1 MYSPTKT
8 NYSSEEVPTYTPT
21 MLSPAKST
29 PYSPT
34 SAAMSSSSPPRKRV
48 RFCQEEVLSRE
59 VLTESNAIEINY
71 QSPRKRPFRYGI
83 CTDPILHA

>member
-21 MLSPAKST
+21 MLSPAKSA

-34 SAAMSSSSPPRKRV
+34 LAAMYSSPPPRKRV
-48 RFCQEEVLSRE
+48 RFSQDVLSRE

-71 QSPRKRPFRYGI
+71 HRRPFRYGI
-83 CTDPILHA
+83 CTDPILHE

>member
-34 SAAMSSSSPPRKRV
+34 SAAMSPPRKKV
-48 RFCQEEVLSRE
+48 RFSQDVLSRE

-71 QSPRKRPFRYGI
+71 HRRPFRYGI
-83 CTDPILHA
+83 CTDPILHE